1 MRQFLFASAA
11 LLAAG
16 AASAYAQVGTSATP
30 GPSSETVQP
39 PGGSAEIGAPP
50 RTGRR
55 AGRRA
60 AATAAPVDP
69 ENPGGGR
76 APADQYTG
84 VPPTS
89 AYQGGA
95 GSPFSSRATH
105 IDRADTRSVIAPR
118 LPNPDASG
126 NSPQAYMAA
135 AQRALARNQ
144 TGAAQEALERAE
156 TRILTRSTDPSMANV
171 PDTSGIAQAITDAR
185 RALANGDSN
194 RARSII
200 GQFLNNNPG

>member
-1 MRQFLFASAA
+1 MRR
-11 LLAAG
+11 
-16 AASAYAQVGTSATP
+16 
-30 GPSSETVQP
+30 
-39 PGGSAEIGAPP
+39 
-50 RTGRR
+50 RTG
-55 AGRRA
+55 
-60 AATAAPVDP
+60 PP
-69 ENPGGGR
+69 
-76 APADQYTG
+76 G

-126 NSPQAYMAA
+126 NSPQAYLAA

-185 RALANGDSN
+185 RALANGDNN

-200 GQFLNNNPG
+200 GQFLNNNQVKPRTCPLCTGHAGRAGFFPRNRASARLFVRCIQA